1 MTKEMAKLGRV
12 TSERSS
18 LAIPSSHSPVMSS
31 GAKHLRFLSPGDGPN
46 EKDQRFFAK
55 PVLSEAEGLTI
66 TVSGLFRHSF
76 VIRHLSFV
84 ICLLAFVAGIGTAF
98 AQKRAITEKDLFDF
112 VWIGDPQI
120 SPVGSRVAFVRV
132 TVNEKK
138 EGYNTSIWSVP
149 ITGGEPPRQL
159 TKGEHDTTPRWSP
172 DGKFLLFLRASE
184 KDGKPEPPQLA
195 MLPMAG
201 GDSFVFTELPK
212 GAGNPS
218 WAPDG
223 KSIAFTSETNA
234 DDLAKQAKKKS
245 QQQQVTKPAGG
256 QSASP
261 TPAADEHE
269 SDVRVITRA
278 VYRQDSEGYIDPK
291 HPTHVWIVTVPQS
304 TEQKS
309 KPRQLTTGRFD
320 EENPIWSKD
329 GSLIYFTSS
338 RVDEP
343 YYELPRTDLYSVPAA
358 GGNPTKIT
366 TLDLNTQFGPGG
378 GALSLSPDGK
388 QVAFVAATNQPINSY
403 TEPDLWVLDLSPN
416 AKPRNITADFDFD
429 IDGFVIGDSASPR
442 AGGLNK
448 PIWTADGK
456 GLIAVYSKE
465 GKRNLALFDAT
476 VAGDGS
482 SAVAS
487 AKADGPGKSST
498 VQDLTSGNHG
508 VMNFRATPDASKLVY
523 VISTP
528 TRINDLF
535 VLDRATPDAAP
546 KQLTNVN
553 DELLSK
559 LNLTEPEEIWYDSFD
574 GKRIQAWLQKPPNFD
589 AHKKYPLILNI
600 HGGPHVA
607 YGHIFVH
614 EFQWMAAKG
623 YVVLYPNP
631 RGSTSYG
638 QEFGN
643 VIQYRYPGDDYK
655 DLMAG
660 VDDMIKRGYID
671 DKKLGVTGGSGGGLL
686 TNWVVGQTGRF
697 AAAVA
702 QRDIASWENWWY
714 TGDFTLFQPNWFRA
728 PPFEDPDEYRAR
740 SPISYITNVKTPMM
754 FILGETDYRTPP
766 GAGGEQM
773 FRALKFRKI
782 PTVMV
787 RFPNESHELSRS
799 GQPWHRVERLQHI
812 VGWFDHWLMGVPR
825 PEYEVAP
832 QEEVPI
838 KRATIGGN

>member
-1 MTKEMAKLGRV
+1 MIKAAPRSRNNEIRMSKLEV
-12 TSERSS
+12 TAHAQMIKRSR
-18 LAIPSSHSPVMSS
+18 LCI
-31 GAKHLRFLSPGDGPN
+31 FD
-46 EKDQRFFAK
+46 F
-55 PVLSEAEGLTI
+55 VL
-66 TVSGLFRHSF
+66 RHSF
-76 VIRHLSFV
+76 VIRHSCFA
-84 ICLLAFVAGIGTAF
+84 IFLAIGIGNAL
-98 AQKRAITEKDLFDF
+98 AEKRLITEKDLWDF

-120 SPVGSRVAFVRV
+120 SPDGSRVAFVRI

-138 EGYNTSIWSVP
+138 EGYDTSIWSVP
-149 ITGGEPPRQL
+149 IAGGEAPRQL
-159 TKGEHDTTPRWSP
+159 TKGDHDSTPRWSP
-172 DGKFLLFLRASE
+172 DGKLLLFLRSSE

-195 MLPMAG
+195 ILPMVG
-201 GDSFVFTELPK
+201 GDSFVFTDLPR
-212 GAGNPS
+212 GAGNPV

-223 KSIAFTSETNA
+223 RNIAFTSDTNA
-234 DDLAKQAKKKS
+234 EDLAKQEKKKS
-245 QQQQVTKPAGG
+245 EEQARKPGAATATPRTPS
-256 QSASP
+256 SASAKA
-261 TPAADEHE
+261 TADKSRAAMAATNEHD

-278 VYRQDSEGYIDPK
+278 VYRQDDEGYIDPK
-291 HPTHVWIVTVPQS
+291 HPTHIWIVTAPRS
-304 TEQKS
+304 AEQKV
-309 KPRQLTTGRFD
+309 KPRQLTTGHFD
-320 EENPIWSKD
+320 EENAIWSKD
-329 GSLIYFTSS
+329 GSQIYFTSS
-338 RVDEP
+338 RIDEP

-358 GGNPTKIT
+358 GGKPIKIT
-366 TLDLNTQFGPGG
+366 TIDLNTQFGPGG

-403 TEPDLWVLDLSPN
+403 TEPDLWIVDLSPN
-416 AKPRNITADFDFD
+416 AKPRNLTANFDFD

-442 AGGLNK
+442 ASGPNK
-448 PIWTADGK
+448 PIWTPDGK

-465 GKRNLALFDAT
+465 GKRNAGFFDAT
-476 VAGDGS
+476 LVPATQDEP
-482 SAVAS
+482 AKAS
-487 AKADGPGKSST
+487 A

-508 VMNFRATPDASKLVY
+508 VMSFRATPDASKLIY
-523 VISTP
+523 VSSTP
-528 TRINDLF
+528 TRVNDLF
-535 VLDRATPDAAP
+535 VLDRSTPGAAP

-553 DELLSK
+553 DELFSN

-574 GKRIQAWLQKPPNFD
+574 GKRIQAWLQKPPGFD

-607 YGHIFVH
+607 YGPIFVH

-660 VDDMIKRGYID
+660 VDEVMKRGYID

-697 AAAVA
+697 AAAVS

-714 TGDFTLFQPNWFRA
+714 TGDFTLFQPNWFRG

-740 SPISYITNVKTPMM
+740 SPISYINNVRTPMM
-754 FILGETDYRTPP
+754 FILGEADYRTPP

-812 VGWFDHWLMGVPR
+812 VGWFDHWLMGVPK
-825 PEYEVAP
+825 PEYEITSE
-832 QEEVPI
+832 EEVPV
-838 KRATIGGN
+838 KPRPAEKPPK